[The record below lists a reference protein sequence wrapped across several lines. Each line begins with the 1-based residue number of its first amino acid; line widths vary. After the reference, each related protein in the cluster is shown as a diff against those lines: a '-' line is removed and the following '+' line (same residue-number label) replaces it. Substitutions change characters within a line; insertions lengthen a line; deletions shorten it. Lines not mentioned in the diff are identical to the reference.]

1 MNGDVVN
8 GEPSAADVPS
18 GPWIVSKAE
27 FARLMG
33 VSKPM
38 VSKWVNGGSLGPAL
52 RQDERIDVRL
62 ACTNLGR
69 PMPSGAPVITSAD
82 LASARPMGGA
92 RPDDG
97 DDEPD
102 ALLQVRLSTQ
112 RVALRRQELD
122 LAEREGRLVDAAAVA
137 AETERLAR
145 ELRGQVMLVPGD
157 IADQCVGLQAG
168 QIELIIAQALEGALA
183 RASG

>member
-1 MNGDVVN
+1 
-8 GEPSAADVPS
+8 
-18 GPWIVSKAE
+18 
-27 FARLMG
+27 
-33 VSKPM
+33 
-38 VSKWVNGGSLGPAL
+38 
-52 RQDERIDVRL
+52 
-62 ACTNLGR
+62 
-69 PMPSGAPVITSAD
+69 
-82 LASARPMGGA
+82 MGGA